1 MPLPITDFGRI
12 IRQLFRGVRILSYSV
27 IGIVV
32 FLLAF
37 RLAEI
42 TAALWGVHPALGIL
56 FVVAVL
62 ALLWLLVGRPL
73 LAFFRMPVVMK
84 PPRLP
89 APEDR
94 TPADLVRHI
103 EFVEKY
109 IAALPEN
116 PEWTGAPGEVDAA
129 LAACGELR
137 EAAAQASVDAL
148 AALNERVA
156 AVEVEHVDRLLAP
169 LDRKAAD
176 AIRNEAF
183 KIGVATAV
191 SPFGTLDAF
200 VVLWRNCNLVARI
213 ARIYYG
219 RPGPAG
225 TLRVIRDVS
234 MATLAGAY
242 LQDLGEVAG
251 EMVGSLAGKTAGF
264 FTGPLMEGCL
274 NGVATLRVG
283 YLAKGRCRAF
293 EAWTQRTA
301 VHAARAA
308 LTEAGRFSAGLVSD
322 LVRTVGG
329 GIMRLPGKVLN
340 GIGDKLAAIFGRRED
355 GEYPKPAADGAAG

>member
-1 MPLPITDFGRI
+1 MPAPLTDFGRI
-12 IRQLFRGVRILSYSV
+12 VRQVLRGIRLLSYSV
-27 IGIVV
+27 IGIVL
-32 FLLAF
+32 FLLTF

-42 TAALWGVHPALGIL
+42 TATLATVHPALAVV

-62 ALLWLLVGRPL
+62 AFLWLLVGRPL
-73 LAFFRMPVVMK
+73 VAFFRMPVVMK
-84 PPRLP
+84 PPKLP
-89 APEDR
+89 APADR
-94 TPADLVRHI
+94 TPADLVRHV
-103 EFVEKY
+103 EFIEKY
-109 IAALPEN
+109 VAALPGN
-116 PEWTGAPGEVDAA
+116 PEWTGSSTEVDAA
-129 LAACGELR
+129 LAACRELR
-137 EAAAQASVDAL
+137 GAARQTSAADL
-148 AALNERVA
+148 ARLGERIA
-156 AVEVEHVDRLLAP
+156 AVEREHVDRLLAP

-200 VVLWRNCNLVARI
+200 VVLWRNCNLIARI

-219 RPGPAG
+219 RPGPGG
-225 TLRVIRDVS
+225 TLRVVRDVS

-301 VHAARAA
+301 VSAARAA

-329 GIMRLPGKVLN
+329 GIMRIPGKVLG
-340 GIGDKLAAIFGRRED
+340 GIGERLASIFGFREGD
-355 GEYPKPAADGAAG
+355 PAGEAAAESATS